1 MNQPG
6 FKIYFLYL
14 ISIMEKLDINNIIE
28 TQEIKNLIR
37 HKKELL
43 EFFDELIKKIN
54 KRINEEKPVIT
65 FNIEIDE
72 DIILSDHSSDE
83 LEDG

>member
-1 MNQPG
+1 
-6 FKIYFLYL
+6 
-14 ISIMEKLDINNIIE
+14 MEKLDINNIIE

-83 LEDG
+83 LEDR

>member
-1 MNQPG
+1 
-6 FKIYFLYL
+6 
-14 ISIMEKLDINNIIE
+14 MEKLDINNIIE

-72 DIILSDHSSDE
+72 DIILSDHSSD
-83 LEDG
+83 

>member
-1 MNQPG
+1 
-6 FKIYFLYL
+6 
-14 ISIMEKLDINNIIE
+14 MEKLDINNIIE

-72 DIILSDHSSDE
+72 DIILSDHSSYE

>member
-1 MNQPG
+1 
-6 FKIYFLYL
+6 
-14 ISIMEKLDINNIIE
+14 MEKLDINNIIE

>member
-1 MNQPG
+1 
-6 FKIYFLYL
+6 
-14 ISIMEKLDINNIIE
+14 MEKLDINNIIE
-28 TQEIKNLIR
+28 TQEIKNLRR

-65 FNIEIDE
+65 FNIENDE